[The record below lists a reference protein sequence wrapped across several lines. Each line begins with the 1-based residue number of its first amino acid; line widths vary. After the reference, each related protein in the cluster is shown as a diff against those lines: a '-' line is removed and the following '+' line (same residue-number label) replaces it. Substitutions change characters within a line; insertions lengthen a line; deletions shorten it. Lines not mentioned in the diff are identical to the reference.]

1 MKSERNAKTIIRISD
16 FEEDLSL
23 KFDQSFKNIKIETDK
38 NEEGN
43 ATGDQCF
50 KFKANFHEL
59 VLMIKK

>member
-38 NEEGN
+38 DEEGN
-43 ATGDQCF
+43 ATGD
-50 KFKANFHEL
+50 
-59 VLMIKK
+59 